1 MRGGTYYERK
11 LSGARLLKCY
21 DQAPE
26 RIQQYLESE
35 IQFVISNI
43 YGKRFVLELGCGYGR
58 AMKKVSSSVSWMM
71 GNDVSIDSLKLA
83 QSELRDCGN
92 CSVFAMDASEM
103 AFQSGIFDAVFCIQ
117 NGISAF
123 GVNQKSL
130 VAESVRVTKE
140 NGTILFSTYSPK
152 VWDARLEWFRK
163 QSELGLIGEIDE
175 EMTRE
180 GTIICKDGFKA
191 ITLDGVKLARLFDEC
206 GLKASI
212 VEVDNSSVFA
222 CAHKTSAKQLE
233 RKLGSALNLF
243 IMPQARLI

>member
-1 MRGGTYYERK
+1 MCSGAYYKRK
-11 LSGARLLKCY
+11 LSGVRLLKCY
-21 DQAPE
+21 DEAPK
-26 RIQQYLESE
+26 RIQRYLESE

-43 YGKRFVLELGCGYGR
+43 HGKRMVLELGCGYGR
-58 AMKKVSSSVSWMM
+58 VMKKVSSSVSWIM
-71 GNDVSIDSLKLA
+71 GNDISIDSLKLA
-83 QSELRDCGN
+83 KSELRDCGN
-92 CSVFAMDASEM
+92 CSVVAMDASEM
-103 AFQSGIFDAVFCIQ
+103 ALQPGIFDAVFCIQ

-130 VAESVRVTKE
+130 VAESVRMTKE
-140 NGTILFSTYSPK
+140 NGIILFSTYSQK

-175 EMTRE
+175 ELTGE

-191 ITLDGVKLARLFDEC
+191 TTLDGVKLARLFDEC

-222 CAHKTSAKQLE
+222 CAYKTHAYQKE
-233 RKLGSALNLF
+233 HKLGSAYDWSKLDCE
-243 IMPQARLI
+243 